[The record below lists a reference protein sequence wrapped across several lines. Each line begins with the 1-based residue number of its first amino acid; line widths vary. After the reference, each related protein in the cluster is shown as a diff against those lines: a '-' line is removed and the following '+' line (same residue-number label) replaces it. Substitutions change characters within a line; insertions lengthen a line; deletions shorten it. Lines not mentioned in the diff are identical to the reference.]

1 MWRES
6 YSTHVL
12 SELCEA
18 FVAICKVK
26 SGVYMY
32 GVTVTSGSV
41 TVAMEFVA
49 SLKSGTTF
57 GTALISQDN

>member
-1 MWRES
+1 
-6 YSTHVL
+6 
-12 SELCEA
+12 
-18 FVAICKVK
+18 
-26 SGVYMY
+26 MY
-32 GVTVTSGSV
+32 GVTVTSGPV